1 MHEIPLRE
9 FKKLPRVATA
19 LVETCDSVESLIET
33 YRYLL
38 DAQKAQKN
46 RERTK
51 GLW

>member
-9 FKKLPRVATA
+9 FKKLPRVAST

-33 YRYLL
+33 YRRLL

-46 RERTK
+46 RERTE
-51 GLW
+51 GLK